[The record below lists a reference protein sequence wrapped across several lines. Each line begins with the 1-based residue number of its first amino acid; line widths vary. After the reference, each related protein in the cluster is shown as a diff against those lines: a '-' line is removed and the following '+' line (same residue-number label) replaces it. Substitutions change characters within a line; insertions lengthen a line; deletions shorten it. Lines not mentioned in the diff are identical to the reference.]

1 MDDRLLVLRLSAWLE
16 GHLADGNHGPDL
28 AKASGYSENR
38 LRQKFYNITGETPSG
53 YLRKRRL
60 TEAAKA
66 LMTGEKIVEVAAMF
80 GYSSQDNFTT
90 AFKSWFGITPGDLQ
104 AMDGKYRTF
113 LKRMKEPL
121 TIMELSNLKQPP
133 LCTTL
138 MGSVKGASDF
148 LDLDWST
155 AELFGY
161 SAHAFMLNIHKDLCP
176 SGPYAWKTDALYRA
190 LRDMGIRKSGTI
202 DANRSSKPEEIEAAN
217 EKLRAHLD
225 SGNPAMLVFLEYQ
238 LVVGYDQKG
247 FLFLAPWDC
256 HAPSELRS
264 LGFDGWKEC
273 LEKEGWASFVLF
285 EKDGLVADKG
295 SLLRSTISTAL
306 RMRKASEEF
315 QCEGYRVGDGAWE
328 SWIACVE
335 RGMGTSHGNWWN
347 GMVWKECRAMAAEF
361 FGEIGPEQK
370 DPKAAKICEGLSGIY
385 RECEK
390 QLDIAKEK
398 EAPKAAQLEA
408 LSKGRELDRKADASM
423 RELLALL

>member
-28 AKASGYSENR
+28 ARASGYSENR

-66 LMTGEKIVEVAAMF
+66 LMADEKIVEVAATY

-138 MGSVKGASDF
+138 MGSVKGVSDF

-161 SAHAFMLNIHKDLCP
+161 SGHAFMMHILKDLCP
-176 SGPYAWKTDALYRA
+176 SGPYTWKMDGFFRA
-190 LRDMGIRKSGTI
+190 LRELGIRKSGEINVTKHSPPEDI
-202 DANRSSKPEEIEAAN
+202 GKANDR
-217 EKLRAHLD
+217 LRAQLD
-225 SGNPAMLVFLEYQ
+225 SGNTAILNYLENQ

-247 FLFLAPWDC
+247 FLFLQPWNCSGDT
-256 HAPSELRS
+256 ELAS
-264 LGFDGWKEC
+264 LSFDGWKEC
-273 LEKEGWASFVLF
+273 LGREGWCHFNLF
-285 EKDGLVADKG
+285 EKDALVADRE
-295 SLLRSTISTAL
+295 SLLRSALAIAL
-306 RMRKASEEF
+306 RMRKAPEEF
-315 QCEGYRVGDGAWE
+315 QNEGCRAGDGAWE
-328 SWIACVE
+328 QWIDCVV

-347 GMVWKECRAMAAEF
+347 GMVWKECRSMAAEF
-361 FGEIGPEQK
+361 FGEIGPGQK
-370 DPKAAKICEGLSGIY
+370 DLKAAQICETLAGIY
-385 RECEK
+385 RECER
-390 QLDIAKEK
+390 QIDIAKEK
-398 EAPKAAQLEA
+398 EAPKAAQIDALE
-408 LSKGRELDRKADASM
+408 KGRDLDRRAAESIK
-423 RELLALL
+423 ELLAIL

>member
-66 LMTGEKIVEVAAMF
+66 LMAGEKIVEVADTY

-138 MGSVKGASDF
+138 IGSVKGASDF
-148 LDLDWST
+148 LDLDWSA

-161 SAHAFMLNIHKDLCP
+161 SGHAFMINIHKELCP
-176 SGPYAWKTDALYRA
+176 SGPYAWATDSLYRA
-190 LRDMGIRKSGTI
+190 LGSMGIRMAGKINIT
-202 DANRSSKPEEIEAAN
+202 RESSPEEIEAAN
-217 EKLRAHLD
+217 IRLRSHLD
-225 SGNPAMLVFLEYQ
+225 SGNAAMLAFEEYQ
-238 LVVGYDQKG
+238 LVVGYDQHG
-247 FLFLAPWDC
+247 FLFYRPWNC
-256 HAPSELRS
+256 SAPSELPALS
-264 LGFDGWKEC
+264 FDGWKEC
-273 LEKEGWASFVLF
+273 LDKEGWANFVLF
-285 EKDGLVADKG
+285 AKDDFIADQG
-295 SLLRSTISTAL
+295 TLLRSALAIAL
-306 RMRKASEEF
+306 RMRKAPEEF
-315 QCEGYRVGDGAWE
+315 QNEGYRVGDGAWE
-328 SWIACVE
+328 QWIDCVE
-335 RGMGTSHGNWWN
+335 RGLGTSHGNWWN

-370 DPKAAKICEGLSGIY
+370 APKAAKLCEGLSGMY

-390 QLDIAKEK
+390 QIDIAKEK
-398 EAPKAAQLEA
+398 EASKTAQLDA
-408 LSKGRELDRKADASM
+408 LKKGRELDRKAAESM
-423 RELLALL
+423 RELLSIL